1 MFARVLFGEY
11 LLMLVY
17 TICTQE
23 ARGAFDR
30 AVLCWLPGNDFSLL
44 ELRARDDYRSGSR
57 VDAAT
62 MQTMAEIALPSTFTS
77 GGLASL
83 VSSTQAC
90 RFEVAEFFVSWQGV
104 LTVAYTGFPDALL
117 QVRDYLFHL
126 DFNAFPLLVFMI
138 ALALCE
144 WQLRAV
150 VVLWDIACKGV
161 WRSCLWCCWLAQK
174 PDCGLLPWFSEGVS
188 RI

>member
-1 MFARVLFGEY
+1 
-11 LLMLVY
+11 
-17 TICTQE
+17 
-23 ARGAFDR
+23 
-30 AVLCWLPGNDFSLL
+30 
-44 ELRARDDYRSGSR
+44 
-57 VDAAT
+57 
-62 MQTMAEIALPSTFTS
+62 MAEIALPSTFTS

-126 DFNAFPLLVFMI
+126 DFNAFLLLVFMI

-144 WQLRAV
+144 
-150 VVLWDIACKGV
+150 
-161 WRSCLWCCWLAQK
+161 
-174 PDCGLLPWFSEGVS
+174 
-188 RI
+188 